1 MTIDSEADSPVFF
14 FDCDNCLYSK
24 DLGVL
29 QLMRQ
34 KIVEYFVR
42 MGMEEN
48 EAKELRARYHMD
60 YGLALRGLQKHHEVD
75 PIQYDKE
82 VDGSL
87 PLDDIMKPDPELREM
102 LTGLKMKKW
111 IFTNA
116 YYPHAW
122 RCVKLLGIDDQFD
135 GMTFADYRVPDFV
148 CKPEIEAY
156 KKAMEEAGVKD
167 PSLCYLVDDSAA
179 NVDAAKSLGWTSIH
193 VTDDL
198 DGPKHGDYQIT
209 TIHDLAKVLPHL
221 WK

>member
-1 MTIDSEADSPVFF
+1 MTIDTEADSPVFF

-42 MGMEEN
+42 MGMSEK
-48 EAKELRARYHMD
+48 EAKELRAKYHMD
-60 YGLALRGLQKHHEVD
+60 YGLALRGLQKHHVVD

-87 PLDDIMKPDPELREM
+87 PLDDIMKPDPVLREM

-116 YYPHAW
+116 YYPHAE

-135 GMTFADYRVPDFV
+135 GMITKKRNVIMVSLSCYIGMTFADYRIPDFA

-179 NVDAAKSLGWTSIH
+179 NVDAAKVSRQLFMS
-193 VTDDL
+193 
-198 DGPKHGDYQIT
+198 
-209 TIHDLAKVLPHL
+209 A
-221 WK
+221 

>member
-1 MTIDSEADSPVFF
+1 M
-14 FDCDNCLYSK
+14 N
-24 DLGVL
+24 
-29 QLMRQ
+29 R
-34 KIVEYFVR
+34 IVEYFVR
-42 MGMEEN
+42 MGMSEK
-48 EAKELRARYHMD
+48 EAKELRAKYHMD
-60 YGLALRGLQKHHEVD
+60 YGLALRGLQKHHVVD

-87 PLDDIMKPDPELREM
+87 PLDDIMKPDPVLREM

-116 YYPHAW
+116 YYPHAE

-135 GMTFADYRVPDFV
+135 GMTFADYRIPDFA

-179 NVDAAKSLGWTSIH
+179 NVDAAKSLGWTAIH

-198 DGPKHGDYQIT
+198 EGSKHGDYQIT
-209 TIHDLAKVLPHL
+209 TIHDLPKVLPHL
-221 WK
+221 WQ